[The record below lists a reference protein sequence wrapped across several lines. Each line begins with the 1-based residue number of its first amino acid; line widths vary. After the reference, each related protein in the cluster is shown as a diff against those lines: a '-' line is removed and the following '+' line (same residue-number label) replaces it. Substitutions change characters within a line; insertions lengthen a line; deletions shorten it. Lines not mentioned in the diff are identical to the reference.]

1 MMSDI
6 EAGSVNCVIV
16 KDLSRLGR
24 DYIEAGRLI
33 QKTFPA
39 FHVRFIAV
47 TDHYDSRTADYNTK
61 SLVLPVKNFIN
72 DSYCRDISQKVKS
85 HQKIKR
91 EQGKFIGAFA
101 VYGYRKCDGD
111 KNRLCP
117 DGYAADIV
125 RKIFAWKLEG
135 MSALAIA
142 QRLNELGI
150 LSPMEYKKAHGEK
163 FSTSFQT
170 KPAAKWSAVAVNRIL
185 SNEVYAGVMV
195 QGKYEQVNYKVKKT
209 VVKPEKDWIR
219 VEGTHE
225 AIISHE
231 DYEMAQ
237 TLSGVD
243 IRAKNGSRRAH
254 LFSGILFCGDC
265 KEPMIR
271 RVNRYKGREKV
282 YFICPTRNK
291 SMGCT
296 RHSILEE
303 ELKAVVFQVLQ
314 AYVPL
319 FLDVCGQ
326 QEYIRRTEVRF
337 EEIAGVGKEIER
349 LHREQDKYSELRAGL
364 YEDLKTGLIT
374 EADFKSFR
382 SIYEKQYE
390 EITDALRKQ
399 EKLVKRLFCS
409 GISSGVKLKK
419 FREEM
424 EITELNR
431 DTLLCFISRIE
442 VYEEKK
448 VYVEFRGKEEFGK
461 MAALKEDPEAKVRE
475 GRA

>member
-1 MMSDI
+1 
-6 EAGSVNCVIV
+6 
-16 KDLSRLGR
+16 
-24 DYIEAGRLI
+24 
-33 QKTFPA
+33 
-39 FHVRFIAV
+39 
-47 TDHYDSRTADYNTK
+47 
-61 SLVLPVKNFIN
+61 
-72 DSYCRDISQKVKS
+72 
-85 HQKIKR
+85 
-91 EQGKFIGAFA
+91 
-101 VYGYRKCDGD
+101 
-111 KNRLCP
+111 
-117 DGYAADIV
+117 
-125 RKIFAWKLEG
+125 
-135 MSALAIA
+135 
-142 QRLNELGI
+142 
-150 LSPMEYKKAHGEK
+150 
-163 FSTSFQT
+163 
-170 KPAAKWSAVAVNRIL
+170 
-185 SNEVYAGVMV
+185 
-195 QGKYEQVNYKVKKT
+195 
-209 VVKPEKDWIR
+209 
-219 VEGTHE
+219 
-225 AIISHE
+225 
-231 DYEMAQ
+231 
-237 TLSGVD
+237 
-243 IRAKNGSRRAH
+243 
-254 LFSGILFCGDC
+254 
-265 KEPMIR
+265 MIR

-314 AYVPL
+314 AYAPL

-326 QEYIRRTEVRF
+326 QENIRRTEVRF
-337 EEIAGVGKEIER
+337 EEVAGVGKEIER
-349 LHREQDKYSELRAGL
+349 LHREQDKYMELRAGL

-431 DTLLCFISRIE
+431 DALLCFISRIE